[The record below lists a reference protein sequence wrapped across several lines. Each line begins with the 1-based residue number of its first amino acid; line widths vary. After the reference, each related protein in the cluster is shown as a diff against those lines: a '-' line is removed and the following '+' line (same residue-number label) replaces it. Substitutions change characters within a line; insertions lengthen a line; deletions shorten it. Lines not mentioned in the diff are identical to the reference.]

1 METRRSLAKDQ
12 TDEGGLPALLAKM
25 AEELTQLFDTKLSL
39 LKVELKEEI
48 DTYIHGGV
56 MILIGAVIVAV
67 GFALLNV
74 AIAFLVARLFDA
86 FDLSQPV
93 RYALGFILTAAIY
106 LIAGA
111 IMIVVSKNRL
121 AKQSLVPKRTMAELE
136 RDKEWLQKE
145 I

>member
-1 METRRSLAKDQ
+1 MEKRLTLAIDD
-12 TDEGGLPALLAKM
+12 TEHGGLPALLTKM
-25 AEELTQLFDTKLSL
+25 ADELTQLFDTKLSL
-39 LKVELKEEI
+39 LKVELKEEL
-48 DTYIHGGV
+48 DAYINGGV
-56 MILIGAVIVAV
+56 MILIGGVVVAV

-74 AIAFLVARLFDA
+74 AIAFLVSKLFDA
-86 FDLSQPV
+86 ADLSQPV
-93 RYALGFILTAAIY
+93 RYAFGFILTAVVY

>member
-1 METRRSLAKDQ
+1 MEKRLTLAIDD
-12 TDEGGLPALLAKM
+12 TEHGGLPALLTKM
-25 AEELTQLFDTKLSL
+25 ADELTQLFDTKLSL
-39 LKVELKEEI
+39 LKVELKEEL
-48 DTYIHGGV
+48 DAYINGGV
-56 MILIGAVIVAV
+56 MILIGGVVVAV

-74 AIAFLVARLFDA
+74 AIAFLVSKLFDA
-86 FDLSQPV
+86 ADLSQPV
-93 RYALGFILTAAIY
+93 RYAFGFILTAVVY

-145 I
+145 M